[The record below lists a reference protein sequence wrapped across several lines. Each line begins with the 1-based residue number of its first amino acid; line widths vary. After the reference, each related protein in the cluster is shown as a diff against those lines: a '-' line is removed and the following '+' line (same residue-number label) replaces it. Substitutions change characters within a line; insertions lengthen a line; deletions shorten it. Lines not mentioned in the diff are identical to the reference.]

1 MPLRFTACLD
11 VTTRLCA
18 ASLCFVLLF
27 TSPPAAAVD
36 RAVPVSELVGKAG
49 QAEGLPSG
57 DLFRPLIADP
67 KQPQFFVSVIRF
79 RSSGLQYTMA
89 SVAFGEMFGL
99 YRFVGSRDGNG
110 LQLSLEG
117 ALFAQF
123 NLSASSLRPHQCGLH
138 HRPSRHLPA
147 SRQFGPLPRLSPE
160 LAPGG

>member
-1 MPLRFTACLD
+1 MRLRFTACLD

-89 SVAFGEMFGL
+89 SVAFGETFGL
-99 YRFVGSRDGNG
+99 YRFVGSRDENG
-110 LQLSLEG
+110 VQLSLEG

-123 NLSASSLRPHQCGLH
+123 NLSA
-138 HRPSRHLPA
+138 PSYDLINA
-147 SRQFGPLPRLSPE
+147 DYT
-160 LAPGG
+160 